1 MLSQEPGTP
10 TIDRIANVA
19 QAFGIEIVWNRISDI
34 AASHLA
40 EHRGLDGDFRIHD
53 FYRPQDYISIADL
66 VMVVANTE
74 VQLGL
79 LCASNIRRTLL

>member
-53 FYRPQDYISIADL
+53 FYR
-66 VMVVANTE
+66 T
-74 VQLGL
+74 
-79 LCASNIRRTLL
+79 